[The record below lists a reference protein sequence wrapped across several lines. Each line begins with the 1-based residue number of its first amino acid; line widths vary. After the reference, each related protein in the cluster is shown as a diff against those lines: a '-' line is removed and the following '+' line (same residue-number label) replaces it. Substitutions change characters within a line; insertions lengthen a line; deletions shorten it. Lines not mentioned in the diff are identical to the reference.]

1 VKLLFDFFPLIL
13 FFAAYK
19 FWGIFTATAV
29 AIAAS
34 LLQVGAFWFR
44 NRRFETSHL
53 VTLAV
58 ITVFGGLTIYL
69 QDDTFIKWKPTIVYW
84 LFAGIILGSHLIGKR
99 SAIEHLLGEK
109 MALPKKAWQVVN
121 LSWGIFFVVAGVLN
135 IYVAFYYGLELDPQ
149 KRTDTW
155 VNFKVFGL
163 MGLTLTFTIGQM
175 FYIARHIEEPDNEQ
189 ERI

>member
-1 VKLLFDFFPLIL
+1 MKLLFDFFPLIL

-29 AIAAS
+29 AIVAS
-34 LLQVGAFWFR
+34 LIQVGAFWLR
-44 NRRFETSHL
+44 NRRFESSHL

-84 LFAGIILGSHLIGKR
+84 LFATIILGSHLIGKR
-99 SAIEHLLGEK
+99 SAIEHLLSEK
-109 MALPKKAWQVVN
+109 MTLPKEAWQVVN
-121 LSWGIFFVVAGVLN
+121 LSWGLFFLAAGLLN
-135 IYVAFYYGLELDPQ
+135 IYVAFYYGLEMSPE
-149 KRTDTW
+149 KRTDIW

-163 MGLTLTFTIGQM
+163 MGLTLAFTIGQM
-175 FYIARHIEEPDNEQ
+175 FYIARHIEEPDQ
-189 ERI
+189 EKERV